1 MVIFKYVKKYFWDAF
16 HNIIFSRM
24 RKYAELIY
32 LLPDSIFTF
41 TINLLSKMFAWKTN
55 LKQNIGKLLWKNNL
69 FMQICLS
76 KSIIPPKKNKI
87 EQASDCYLSLLLFE
101 YNFHIAD
108 NSSVAWEKKNAAL
121 ITGIVFGVSL
131 VIIVT
136 IGNFCLWRRYKRWI
150 YSIFI

>member
-1 MVIFKYVKKYFWDAF
+1 MKKQFV
-16 HNIIFSRM
+16 
-24 RKYAELIY
+24 YA
-32 LLPDSIFTF
+32 
-41 TINLLSKMFAWKTN
+41 NLLIKIDNTS
-55 LKQNIGKLLWKNNL
+55 Q
-69 FMQICLS
+69 
-76 KSIIPPKKNKI
+76 KKKI

-136 IGNFCLWRRYKRWI
+136 ISNFCLWRRNKR
-150 YSIFI
+150 

>member
-1 MVIFKYVKKYFWDAF
+1 
-16 HNIIFSRM
+16 M

-32 LLPDSIFTF
+32 SLPYSIFNF

-55 LKQNIGKLLWKNNL
+55 LKQNIGKLLCKNNL
-69 FMQICLS
+69 FMQICSS
-76 KSIIPPKKNKI
+76 KSIIPPKKNKS

-108 NSSVAWEKKNAAL
+108 NSSVAWEKKNAVL

-136 IGNFCLWRRYKRWI
+136 IGIFCLWRRNKR
-150 YSIFI
+150 

>member
-1 MVIFKYVKKYFWDAF
+1 MKKQFV
-16 HNIIFSRM
+16 
-24 RKYAELIY
+24 YA
-32 LLPDSIFTF
+32 
-41 TINLLSKMFAWKTN
+41 
-55 LKQNIGKLLWKNNL
+55 NL
-69 FMQICLS
+69 FIKIDNTS
-76 KSIIPPKKNKI
+76 PKKKI

-136 IGNFCLWRRYKRWI
+136 IGNFCLWRRYKR
-150 YSIFI
+150 

>member
-1 MVIFKYVKKYFWDAF
+1 MKKQLV
-16 HNIIFSRM
+16 
-24 RKYAELIY
+24 YA
-32 LLPDSIFTF
+32 
-41 TINLLSKMFAWKTN
+41 
-55 LKQNIGKLLWKNNL
+55 NL
-69 FMQICLS
+69 FIKIDNTSQ
-76 KSIIPPKKNKI
+76 KKKI

-136 IGNFCLWRRYKRWI
+136 IGNFCLWRRYKR
-150 YSIFI
+150 

>member
-1 MVIFKYVKKYFWDAF
+1 MKKQFV
-16 HNIIFSRM
+16 
-24 RKYAELIY
+24 YA
-32 LLPDSIFTF
+32 
-41 TINLLSKMFAWKTN
+41 
-55 LKQNIGKLLWKNNL
+55 NL
-69 FMQICLS
+69 FIKIDNTS
-76 KSIIPPKKNKI
+76 KKNKI

-136 IGNFCLWRRYKRWI
+136 IGIFCLWRRNKR
-150 YSIFI
+150 

>member
-1 MVIFKYVKKYFWDAF
+1 MKKQFV
-16 HNIIFSRM
+16 
-24 RKYAELIY
+24 YA
-32 LLPDSIFTF
+32 
-41 TINLLSKMFAWKTN
+41 
-55 LKQNIGKLLWKNNL
+55 NL
-69 FMQICLS
+69 FIKIDNTS
-76 KSIIPPKKNKI
+76 KTKNKS

-136 IGNFCLWRRYKRWI
+136 IGNFCLWRRNKR
-150 YSIFI
+150 